1 MKKIIL
7 FSFLA
12 LAFLVSCTQK
22 AIIDNADQVGI
33 SKVTHYITFSLTDGP
48 VVTFPKGTAFVDPGV
63 VAMEGTKDV
72 SSKVQT
78 QGTVGTS
85 VGLYSLTYVAVN
97 SDGFSSTTSRTVIVY
112 DPAAP
117 ATDLTGTYTSNVQRI
132 KPAATFKNLTV
143 TITKMAPGFF
153 YTTDFIGGYYDQ
165 GRSYGSAYAFP
176 GYFQLNADNTITII
190 SSSNQGWSST
200 ITSLTP
206 AVYSPGANQIN
217 WDAFALGYDFRVVL
231 VKQ

>member
-33 SKVTHYITFSLTDGP
+33 SKITHYITFSLTDGS

-85 VGLYSLTYVAVN
+85 VGLYFLTYVAVN
-97 SDGFSSTTSRTVIVY
+97 SDGFTSTTSRTVIVY

-117 ATDLTGTYTSNVQRI
+117 ATDITGTYTSTAQRI
-132 KPAATFKNLTV
+132 SPAAIFKNLTV

-153 YTTDFIGGYYDQ
+153 YCTDFIGGYYDQ
-165 GRSYGSAYAFP
+165 GRSYGPAYAFP
-176 GYFQLNADNTITII
+176 GYFQLNADNTMTII
-190 SSSNQGWSST
+190 SSSNQGWGST

-206 AVYSPGANQIN
+206 AVYHPATNVIN
-217 WDAFALGYDFRVVL
+217 WDAFALGYDFRVTL